1 VTERINHLLRALARG
16 SDAIYDEGY
25 SWCKRCPV
33 CHRAVAEADCDR
45 ELDQP
50 THMRMCFAQVDGNDP
65 TCIEGLR
72 ALPD

>member
-1 VTERINHLLRALARG
+1 MNDGESRLLHLLTQG
-16 SDAIYDEGY
+16 SDAIYDEGFRGVE
-25 SWCKRCPV
+25 RCPV
-33 CHRAVAEADCDR
+33 CHRAVAAADCEK